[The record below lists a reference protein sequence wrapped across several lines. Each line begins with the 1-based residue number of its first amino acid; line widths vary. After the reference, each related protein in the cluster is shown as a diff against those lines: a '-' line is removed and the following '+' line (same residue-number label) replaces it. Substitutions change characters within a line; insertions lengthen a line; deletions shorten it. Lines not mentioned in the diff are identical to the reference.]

1 MGKVAIN
8 FKTGTIRKN
17 EEIIVGIDLGTT
29 NSLISFIKDSKPLII
44 KDINQKDL
52 FVPSIIYI
60 NSEGKIIVGK
70 EAKKQ
75 LSVDPECTIYSV
87 KRLMGK
93 SLNDLQNQKKHFGYQ
108 LSEESSDE
116 LIKVKIKDKFYTPIE
131 LSSMILK
138 HLKNEAE
145 LSIGAKI
152 EKAVITVP
160 AYFNDNQRQATRDA
174 GRLAGLDVLRIVNE
188 PTAASLA
195 FGIGLD
201 RQDVKNIAVY
211 DLGGGTFDVSILRIE
226 DGIFDVL
233 ATRGD
238 TYLGGDDFDHAI
250 IDFWVQK
257 FNLIIPEDFAQK
269 NSLRILAEEAKIN
282 LNINKIHT
290 TEWNGIKLDINQS
303 EFEKCTASL
312 IQKTLDCCTLAI
324 KDSGLAL
331 TDLDEVLLV
340 GGSTRMQIVKSAV
353 NIFFKKV
360 PNDSLNPDEAV
371 CLGASIQADILSGKR
386 KDLLLLDVNPLSLG
400 IETLGGLMDVIIP
413 RNSKLPIHQARNYTT
428 SKDGQVKLRI
438 AVYQGER
445 DLVEHNRL
453 LGEFILDKI
462 PPMATGIPK
471 IEVSFHVD
479 VDGILKVKAK
489 ELRSGQEQEIE
500 IKSQFSLSPHEMA
513 RMLSESI
520 LHAASDIEKK
530 SLLDLI
536 NEAEILILHTEK
548 FLKNHHSWINPKT
561 DVEIKNICKEL
572 KSQINLKAKE
582 NIQEFMEKLKEITTP
597 LAHLAMDNTIQE
609 ALKGQKI

>member
-8 FKTGTIRKN
+8 FKTGTIKKN

-29 NSLISFIKDSKPLII
+29 NSLISFIKDGKPLII

-70 EAKKQ
+70 EAKEQ

-93 SLNDLQNQKKHFGYQ
+93 SLNDLKNQKQHFGYQ
-108 LSEESSDE
+108 LSENSSDE
-116 LIKVKIKDKFYTPIE
+116 LIRVKIKDKFYTPIE

-138 HLKNEAE
+138 HLKDEAE
-145 LSIGAKI
+145 QSIGAKI

-250 IDFWVQK
+250 IDFWVRK

-269 NSLRILAEEAKIN
+269 NNLRILAEKAKIN
-282 LNINKIHT
+282 LNTNKIHT

-303 EFEKCTASL
+303 EFEKCTSSL
-312 IQKTLDCCTLAI
+312 VQKTLDCCTLAI

-353 NIFFKKV
+353 NNFFKKV
-360 PNDSLNPDEAV
+360 PND
-371 CLGASIQADILSGKR
+371 
-386 KDLLLLDVNPLSLG
+386 
-400 IETLGGLMDVIIP
+400 
-413 RNSKLPIHQARNYTT
+413 
-428 SKDGQVKLRI
+428 
-438 AVYQGER
+438 
-445 DLVEHNRL
+445 
-453 LGEFILDKI
+453 
-462 PPMATGIPK
+462 
-471 IEVSFHVD
+471 
-479 VDGILKVKAK
+479 
-489 ELRSGQEQEIE
+489 
-500 IKSQFSLSPHEMA
+500 
-513 RMLSESI
+513 
-520 LHAASDIEKK
+520 
-530 SLLDLI
+530 
-536 NEAEILILHTEK
+536 
-548 FLKNHHSWINPKT
+548 
-561 DVEIKNICKEL
+561 
-572 KSQINLKAKE
+572 
-582 NIQEFMEKLKEITTP
+582 
-597 LAHLAMDNTIQE
+597 
-609 ALKGQKI
+609 